1 MAVNVP
7 SAPDAGVGG
16 IFKALLPDR
25 AVEDVLRGR
34 LQMVLGEQVFVVPVL
49 KIAKAD
55 EWRDRLAVEAGAMLG
70 LLAEQPNGA
79 AVMGFLGQNSMALL
93 ALIRAYDASDVLPT
107 DDWVRENAT
116 EPEVVQAFVLC
127 MAASYPFISAALDI
141 LAANPGALRIVLEE
155 FGSQQ
160 TTIPTAASGP
170 SLTSSQPATAGPS
183 NRSARRSRTS
193 SSRAT

>member
-1 MAVNVP
+1 MAVSVP
-7 SAPDAGVGG
+7 SAPETGVGG

-25 AVEDVLRGR
+25 SVEDILRGR
-34 LQMVLGEQVFVVPVL
+34 LQMVLGDETFVVPVL
-49 KIAKAD
+49 KIGKAD
-55 EWRDRLAVEAGAMLG
+55 DWRDRLAVEAGATLG
-70 LLAEQPNGA
+70 LLGEQPNGA
-79 AVMGFLGQNSMALL
+79 AVMGFLGQNSTTLL
-93 ALIRAYDASDVLPT
+93 GLIRAYDVNGVLPT

-127 MAASYPFISAALDI
+127 VAASYPFISAALDI

-155 FGSQQ
+155 FGSQPRS
-160 TTIPTAASGP
+160 TSGP
-170 SLTSSQPATAGPS
+170 STTSSPTATAGPS